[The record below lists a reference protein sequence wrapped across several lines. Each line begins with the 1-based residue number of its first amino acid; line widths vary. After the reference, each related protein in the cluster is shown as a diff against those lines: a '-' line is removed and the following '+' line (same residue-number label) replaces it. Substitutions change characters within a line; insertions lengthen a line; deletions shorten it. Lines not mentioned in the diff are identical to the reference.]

1 MNTIAETLAQIKAQ
15 LTGPGAPFELIKVDA
30 GDGRQLPAYRNARQ
44 TIPDMINAARVH
56 GDKTYIV
63 YEGDTWSFN
72 RLFAAADSLAW
83 ALREQLGVKPGDRVA
98 IAMRNRPECAV
109 AFIGAALAGAVPAPI
124 NSFGLQ
130 AELCAALADVQPKVL
145 LADADRIKRIGD
157 KLAELA
163 PVTVLCDAE
172 PAAGSAV
179 HSLSALLATKRD
191 GPPPVQ
197 LGPNDP
203 GLLLFTSGSTSRAKG
218 VLSTQRAVCQALFN
232 IEFIAAL
239 SGISSPGVVAE
250 LLKRGDAPTILTAVP
265 LFHVS
270 GLHAQLLSALIN
282 GRRLVFVHK
291 WDPARAI
298 DMIRDQRVT
307 AFQAAPSMIMQ
318 VLEHPQ
324 FDFDQMRKQLS
335 AMGFGGSGLPQ
346 RLIDEVLQRFGPSMS
361 GIGFGLTESNGV
373 GSAISGDGFANAP
386 RSSGIVSP
394 VMNVRIVNAD
404 GTQLPEGESGEIWL
418 SGVTVMR
425 EYWNMPEATAA
436 ALHDG
441 WFRTGDVGY
450 LKDGYLFVVDRL
462 KDVINRAGEKIAAA
476 EVESC
481 LLQHEDLAE
490 AAVLGIPDAKTG
502 EAVVAVVAP
511 HEGRTPDPEALR
523 KFVGARLASY
533 KVPNQIRVAD
543 KLPRNPTGKLL
554 KSDIRKQWFPDA

>member
-15 LTGPGAPFELIKVDA
+15 LTGPGAPFELIDVDV
-30 GDGRQLPAYRNARQ
+30 DGRRLPAYRNARE

-83 ALREQLGVKPGDRVA
+83 ALREQFGVKPGDRVA
-98 IAMRNRPECAV
+98 IAMRNRPEWAV
-109 AFIGAALAGAVPAPI
+109 AFIASALAGAVPAPI

-130 AELCAALADVQPKVL
+130 DELSTALADVQPKVL
-145 LADADRIKRIGD
+145 LADADRVKRIGT
-157 KLAELA
+157 KLSELA
-163 PVTVLCDAE
+163 CVTILCDAE
-172 PAAGSAV
+172 PAAGSAL
-179 HSLSALLATKRD
+179 HSLSALLATRRD

-197 LGPNDP
+197 VGPNDP

-239 SGISSPGVVAE
+239 SAISSPGVVAD

-291 WDPARAI
+291 WDPAQAI
-298 DMIRDQRVT
+298 GLIRDQRVT

-318 VLEHPQ
+318 VLEHPL
-324 FDFDQMRKQLS
+324 FDFDQMRKQLA

-373 GSAISGDGFANAP
+373 GSAISGDGFAHAP

-394 VMNVRIVNAD
+394 VMKVRIANAEGQALAD
-404 GTQLPEGESGEIWL
+404 GETGEIWL

-425 EYWNMPEATAA
+425 EYWNMPGPPPRRCRTAGFAPATSATSGR
-436 ALHDG
+436 LPVRRRPSERRDQP
-441 WFRTGDVGY
+441 RRREDRRRR
-450 LKDGYLFVVDRL
+450 DRVVPVATPGSGR
-462 KDVINRAGEKIAAA
+462 
-476 EVESC
+476 
-481 LLQHEDLAE
+481 

-502 EAVVAVVAP
+502 EAVVAVVSA
-511 HEGRTPDPEALR
+511 HEGRALEPEALR
-523 KFVGARLASY
+523 KFVAARLASY
-533 KVPNQIRVAD
+533 KVPTRIVVAD

-554 KSDIRKQWFPDA
+554 KTDIRKQWFPEA

>member
-15 LTGPGAPFELIKVDA
+15 LTGPGAPFELIDVDV
-30 GDGRQLPAYRNARQ
+30 DGRRLPAYRNARE

-83 ALREQLGVKPGDRVA
+83 ALREQFGVKPGDRVA
-98 IAMRNRPECAV
+98 IAMRNRPEWAV
-109 AFIGAALAGAVPAPI
+109 AFIASALAGAVPAPI

-130 AELCAALADVQPKVL
+130 DELSTALADVQPKVL
-145 LADADRIKRIGD
+145 LADADRVKRIGT
-157 KLAELA
+157 KLSELA
-163 PVTVLCDAE
+163 CVTILCDAE
-172 PAAGSAV
+172 PAAGSAL
-179 HSLSALLATKRD
+179 HSLSALLATRRD

-197 LGPNDP
+197 VGPNDP

-239 SGISSPGVVAE
+239 SAISSPGVVAD

-291 WDPARAI
+291 WDPAQAI
-298 DMIRDQRVT
+298 GLIRDQRVT

-318 VLEHPQ
+318 VLEHPL
-324 FDFDQMRKQLS
+324 FDFDQMRKQL
-335 AMGFGGSGLPQ
+335 GFGGSGLPQ

-373 GSAISGDGFANAP
+373 GSAISGDGFAHAP

-394 VMNVRIVNAD
+394 VMKVRIANAEGQALAD
-404 GTQLPEGESGEIWL
+404 GETGEIWL

-436 ALHDG
+436 AMQDG

-450 LKDGYLFVVDRL
+450 VKDGYLFVVDRL

-481 LLQHEDLAE
+481 LLQHQDLAE

-502 EAVVAVVAP
+502 EAVVAVVSA
-511 HEGRTPDPEALR
+511 HEGRALEPEALR
-523 KFVGARLASY
+523 KFVAARLASY
-533 KVPNQIRVAD
+533 KVPTRIVVAD

-554 KSDIRKQWFPDA
+554 KTDIRKQWFPEA

>member
-1 MNTIAETLAQIKAQ
+1 MQ
-15 LTGPGAPFELIKVDA
+15 V
-30 GDGRQLPAYRNARQ
+30 
-44 TIPDMINAARVH
+44 
-56 GDKTYIV
+56 
-63 YEGDTWSFN
+63 
-72 RLFAAADSLAW
+72 
-83 ALREQLGVKPGDRVA
+83 
-98 IAMRNRPECAV
+98 
-109 AFIGAALAGAVPAPI
+109 
-124 NSFGLQ
+124 
-130 AELCAALADVQPKVL
+130 
-145 LADADRIKRIGD
+145 
-157 KLAELA
+157 
-163 PVTVLCDAE
+163 
-172 PAAGSAV
+172 
-179 HSLSALLATKRD
+179 
-191 GPPPVQ
+191 
-197 LGPNDP
+197 GPNDP

-239 SGISSPGVVAE
+239 SAISSPGVVAD

-291 WDPARAI
+291 WDPAQAI
-298 DMIRDQRVT
+298 GLIRDQRVT

-318 VLEHPQ
+318 VLEHPL
-324 FDFDQMRKQLS
+324 FDFDQMRKQLA

-373 GSAISGDGFANAP
+373 GSAISGDGFAHAP

-394 VMNVRIVNAD
+394 VMKVRIANAEGQALAD
-404 GTQLPEGESGEIWL
+404 GETGEIWL

-436 ALHDG
+436 AMQDG

-450 LKDGYLFVVDRL
+450 VKDGYLFVVDRL

-481 LLQHEDLAE
+481 LLQHQDLAE

-502 EAVVAVVAP
+502 EAVVAVVSA
-511 HEGRTPDPEALR
+511 HEGRALEPEALR
-523 KFVGARLASY
+523 KFVAARLASY
-533 KVPNQIRVAD
+533 KVPTRIVVAD

-554 KSDIRKQWFPDA
+554 KTDIRKQWFPEA